1 MKCGIWVKA
10 YLSNANLSN
19 ANFSYA
25 NLSNAYLSYAYLS
38 NAYLSNAY
46 LSNAY
51 LEGIK
56 WNKYTNWEGVQGLET
71 AKNVPEALREQLW
84 L

>member
-1 MKCGIWVKA
+1 MFKVNIKA
-10 YLSNANLSN
+10 DLSNANLSFADLSYANLSNANLSN
-19 ANFSYA
+19 A
-25 NLSNAYLSYAYLS
+25 YLS
-38 NAYLSNAY
+38 NANLSNAY

>member
-1 MKCGIWVKA
+1 RSLC
-10 YLSNANLSN
+10 SNPLPVRLLCLAIADFVRNSG
-19 ANFSYA
+19 
-25 NLSNAYLSYAYLS
+25 YAYLS